1 MKLRDVIMGTAALAS
16 FGAFL
21 SVIVWK
27 VLIFKPPS
35 VALPRRVPENQA
47 WWQAAQGAL
56 RPFFSW
62 FNDYALII
70 ILIIV
75 LGMAAIDFFQTFRK
89 TDSE

>member
-1 MKLRDVIMGTAALAS
+1 MKIRDVIMGTAALAS

-21 SVIVWK
+21 GVIVWK

-35 VALPRRVPENQA
+35 VALPRRVVENEP
-47 WWQAAQGAL
+47 WWQALQGSL

-62 FNDYALII
+62 FNDYALVI

-89 TDSE
+89 QDEQ